1 MARIFKIDTPAK
13 IGGLTELLAGLKV
26 SGANVDLDSGIKLT
40 LGTTTRQMIDLQG
53 TGYGIGVQSNTA
65 YVRTAS
71 RFSIHKGGSHTNS
84 ENSAGTGGTN
94 LFTVTDSQ
102 ILHVGKKVYTE
113 DSVGSNTLTIG
124 GNRLSLASAHSR
136 EKIRLSNN
144 NTLNIGTE
152 ANHVTIGSGT
162 QTANSLGLKVYSTNT
177 DLIAQFG
184 YGQSGTSAVN
194 RLDSKFMGKV
204 GINGDPVHDL
214 DIRRVGG
221 TLRID
226 VPVNTP
232 DVDSPKIL
240 LTEDN
245 GIYGAQLQYRAV
257 KNQFVLST
265 FKQGTVQDSIIVV
278 RDSGHVGILRE
289 PSYPLDV
296 LGHIRFTGSL
306 LSDSIVNLATSDNK
320 AQGLKIG
327 NLVVSDSFGTNA
339 PTNGAF
345 IKGSVGIGVNPN
357 EKLQVAGA
365 VKIDGKGTTI
375 NGADITKAALQIE
388 GTLGLNGNE
397 IYSNATDGLHIGTI
411 STSKPIKFNPNAVTV
426 LEIRDT
432 EIVAR
437 QKIKAESNRAQ
448 VTFNP
453 GQEVH
458 TITHNFG
465 SMNYSVALG
474 ANSVARHVAWQNKTN
489 NTVDIILDSPYVEA
503 ITVDV
508 ILLPY

>member
-1 MARIFKIDTPAK
+1 MARIFKIDTPAI

-184 YGQSGTSAVN
+184 YGQSGTSAEN

-204 GINGDPVHDL
+204 GINGNPVHDL

-327 NLVVSDSFGTNA
+327 NLVVSDSFGT
-339 PTNGAF
+339 
-345 IKGSVGIGVNPN
+345 
-357 EKLQVAGA
+357 
-365 VKIDGKGTTI
+365 
-375 NGADITKAALQIE
+375 
-388 GTLGLNGNE
+388 
-397 IYSNATDGLHIGTI
+397 
-411 STSKPIKFNPNAVTV
+411 
-426 LEIRDT
+426 
-432 EIVAR
+432 
-437 QKIKAESNRAQ
+437 
-448 VTFNP
+448 
-453 GQEVH
+453 
-458 TITHNFG
+458 
-465 SMNYSVALG
+465 
-474 ANSVARHVAWQNKTN
+474 
-489 NTVDIILDSPYVEA
+489 
-503 ITVDV
+503 
-508 ILLPY
+508 